1 MRLKIPEVVVPASGG
16 QQHTADKDQQNLG
29 TVAGLEVVRQVSLAS
44 VLAGWLLAFW
54 KDQVQELVTYEKQ
67 AMEIVVPDELLQRGL
82 AMMNQLTDWEMA
94 S

>member
-1 MRLKIPEVVVPASGG
+1 
-16 QQHTADKDQQNLG
+16 
-29 TVAGLEVVRQVSLAS
+29 VSLAS
-44 VLAGWLLAFW
+44 ALTGWLLAFW

-67 AMEIVVPDELLQRGL
+67 AMEIVVPDELLQMGL

>member
-1 MRLKIPEVVVPASGG
+1 M
-16 QQHTADKDQQNLG
+16 G
-29 TVAGLEVVRQVSLAS
+29 TVTGLVAVRLVSLAS
-44 VLAGWLLAFW
+44 ALTGWLLAFW

-67 AMEIVVPDELLQRGL
+67 AMEIVVPDELLQMGL